1 MSAMAPIRSET
12 GRNRT
17 VTRSPL
23 DRLSGP
29 PLSTTWRRA
38 VSAPSRRMSAQA
50 NGRCSGCL
58 GSGRE
63 TQAQDSTAP
72 PGPTSTIS
80 PVSSP
85 VVGSYSVG
93 GTMTDP
99 PDPCTPNNF
108 PSRSPVRKAPITGPT
123 EREYGYSRR

>member
-1 MSAMAPIRSET
+1 MSAMAPIRSAA
-12 GRNRT
+12 GRNLT

-23 DRLSGP
+23 ASRSGP
-29 PLSTTWRRA
+29 PLSTTWSRA
-38 VSAPSRRMSAQA
+38 VSAPSRRISAQA
-50 NGRCSGCL
+50 NGRSSGCL
-58 GSGRE
+58 GSGWD
-63 TQAQDSTAP
+63 THAQDSTAP

-99 PDPCTPNNF
+99 PAPRTPNSF
-108 PSRSPVRKAPITGPT
+108 PSRRPVRNAPMTGPT